1 MDFYLYYC
9 VPNGSYMN
17 QETGAF
23 KSYLTGFLLSILLT
37 LAAYF
42 IVVEHVFSSRILIYT
57 IIGLGI
63 IQMFIQLLFFLHL
76 GQEPKPYWNFQL
88 FLFMITI
95 LLILIIGSLWIME
108 NLRYNVKPNI

>member
-1 MDFYLYYC
+1 
-9 VPNGSYMN
+9 MN
-17 QETGAF
+17 QETGTF

-37 LAAYF
+37 LVAYF

-63 IQMFIQLLFFLHL
+63 VQMLIQLLFFLHL
-76 GQEPKPYWNFQL
+76 GQEPKPYWNCQL

-95 LLILIIGSLWIME
+95 LLIIVIGSLWIME
-108 NLRYNVKPNI
+108 NLRYNVIPGM

>member
-1 MDFYLYYC
+1 
-9 VPNGSYMN
+9 MN

>member
-1 MDFYLYYC
+1 
-9 VPNGSYMN
+9 MN

-37 LAAYF
+37 LVAYF

-63 IQMFIQLLFFLHL
+63 LQMLIQLLFFLHL
-76 GQEPKPYWNFQL
+76 GQEPKPYWNCQL

-95 LLILIIGSLWIME
+95 LLIIVIGSLWIME
-108 NLRYNVKPNI
+108 NLRYNVMPGM